1 MDDHIR
7 KLDTKIQSKETELNA
22 LFTKIQKLEEEIAT
36 LHHKKLISKKLES
49 AEMTLTGVLEVILKT
64 EEEEEVN
71 EYTASGPEMGPV
83 GPKCCPVK
91 IKGQQIRQFCWGCQN
106 DAPGPEW

>member
-36 LHHKKLISKKLES
+36 LYHNKLICKKLETV
-49 AEMTLTGVLEVILKT
+49 EMLLTGVLGAIFET
-64 EEEEEVN
+64 EEEEEK
-71 EYTASGPEMGPV
+71 E
-83 GPKCCPVK
+83 
-91 IKGQQIRQFCWGCQN
+91 
-106 DAPGPEW
+106 

>member
-7 KLDTKIQSKETELNA
+7 KLDTKIQSKESELNA

-49 AEMTLTGVLEVILKT
+49 AEMTLTGVLGAIFET
-64 EEEEEVN
+64 EEEEE
-71 EYTASGPEMGPV
+71 EKE
-83 GPKCCPVK
+83 
-91 IKGQQIRQFCWGCQN
+91 
-106 DAPGPEW
+106 